1 MTQKITDPGGPGV
14 SSGPAAT
21 LTRVLLACGAIAG
34 PLFVVVAGL
43 QMLTRDGFDPSRHAI
58 SLLSNGELGWVQIA
72 NFVAAGL
79 LFLGGA
85 VGMRRVLQPDP
96 GGTWGPRLIGA
107 LGVALVWGGVFV
119 ANRPTASPRDPPGA
133 PRPAQLAQHPAH
145 PGPASGVPG
154 HAGGVLGVCPP
165 LPPHRAAGVGGLL
178 HRDRRGG
185 RGPRRCRGCCG
196 RFSVAVAGVVLLW
209 GWASVMA
216 AQLLTGRPDA
226 PGQLRAVGR
235 IGGPLLCTVT
245 SGDGPPIVF
254 DRFG

>member
-1 MTQKITDPGGPGV
+1 
-14 SSGPAAT
+14 
-21 LTRVLLACGAIAG
+21 VLLACGAIAG

-58 SLLSNGELGWVQIA
+58 SLLSNRELGWVQIA

-133 PRPAQLAQHPAH
+133 PDQLSWHSILHIPAPLVAYLATLAACSVFARRFRRI
-145 PGPASGVPG
+145 GRRGWAASCIATGV
-154 HAGGVLGVCPP
+154 AAAVLAVAVV
-165 LPPHRAAGVGGLL
+165 AAGDFRWLFAAWCCCGG
-178 HRDRRGG
+178 
-185 RGPRRCRGCCG
+185 GPRSWRRSC
-196 RFSVAVAGVVLLW
+196 
-209 GWASVMA
+209 
-216 AQLLTGRPDA
+216 
-226 PGQLRAVGR
+226 
-235 IGGPLLCTVT
+235 
-245 SGDGPPIVF
+245 
-254 DRFG
+254 